1 MALRVAW
8 AEPALAD
15 LDELAA
21 YIARDSKAYSISF
34 IRKIRA
40 AARSLAHF
48 PRRGRIVPEFGD
60 PSIREIAVGNYRVI
74 FQIQTTQVVVLAVV
88 HGARDLFVAW
98 KWSQ

>member
-1 MALRVAW
+1 MAFRVAW

-34 IRKIRA
+34 IRKIRQ
-40 AARSLAHF
+40 AARSLSQF
-48 PRRGRIVPEFGD
+48 PRRGRTVPEFAD
-60 PSIREIAVGNYRVI
+60 PSIREIEVSNYRVI

-88 HGARDLFVAW
+88 HGARDLIVAW
-98 KWSQ
+98 KWPE